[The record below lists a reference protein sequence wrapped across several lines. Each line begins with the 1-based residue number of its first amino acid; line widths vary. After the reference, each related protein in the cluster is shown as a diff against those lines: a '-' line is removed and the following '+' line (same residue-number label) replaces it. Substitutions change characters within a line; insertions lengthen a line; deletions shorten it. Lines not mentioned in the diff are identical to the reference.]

1 LCSSR
6 AKLLFSFAVLLI
18 SLFSFAPNAL
28 AQYEFDHWTTE
39 NGLPQNAVNAILQT
53 SDGYLWLATFDGLVR
68 FDGLQFTVFNK
79 GNMKGIGGNRFDTL
93 FVDSQG
99 ALWAVTDDS
108 WLVKY
113 QAGVFT
119 TYTPNEGLPQWTI
132 WQIEEDEAGNFQI
145 VSREGIAKWKN
156 GRFITYPLKDLLP
169 ASVGAEWI
177 GGNRLAWLGKDKFY
191 LYTHGRLN
199 AYSIQSD
206 LSGLNVRTAVE
217 DQHGTFWIGAW
228 GAGLARVENGHVT
241 IYPVKYPSD
250 GFVIAAQED
259 RKGNIWLAWNGGLGQ
274 VKNGRLMRH
283 IFSQDFL
290 ASGMTNFYEDRE
302 GNVWIGASNGLYR
315 VREAAISV
323 FTRHDGLSSDNVYS
337 IYEDR
342 AGNMWIGTWGNGV
355 TKFKDGCVTHYRTK
369 GGTGWNFVTTLYED
383 RDGYMWI
390 GTTRKL
396 YRLNPR
402 LLLGCNLH
410 YLDGRSAYPDPNG
423 FFSEGVWAIH
433 QDQAGRFWF
442 GTSNGLIKYEDGS
455 YTRYTRSDGLADNDV
470 KAILE
475 DHAGHLWFGTWGG
488 LSSFDDGRFTSYTEQ
503 NGLAS
508 DHIRTLYEDS
518 AGTLWIGT
526 YDGGLSRFKDGRFTR
541 YTTKEGLFNNGVFR
555 ILEDERGYFW
565 MSCNQGIYRVSR
577 QDLNDFADG
586 KIRSIAS
593 IAYGKNDGLL
603 NVECNGGRQPAGW
616 KTRDGKLWFPT
627 AGGAAVIDPREININ
642 TVPPPVVIEGLRI
655 VGEPVAL
662 SDSVNVPPDKKS
674 FDIEY
679 RGLSFIKTEYVKYKY
694 KLEGLDKDWVDAGTR
709 RVANYSYVP
718 PGDYIFT
725 VIAANS
731 DGVWNQTGK
740 SLRIKVMPYWYERR
754 WVQVLMILSAA
765 LCLVS
770 LVALWYKRRLQRA
783 EEEEARQKA
792 KAEQLEKEK
801 AMQEALNEQLKKEKA
816 MQEALAGQLEKEK
829 AMQEDFSKRL
839 IDSQENERERL
850 ARELHD
856 GLSQDFAAIKTRAQL
871 ALTELDNPSNLHE
884 QLNIIATEATQAI
897 DETKEIAYN
906 LRPYQ
911 LDRYGLTK
919 SIEEMVKK
927 ISDSHKNKIMFQT
940 RIDGIDGIFPKDSEL
955 NIYRIIQES
964 ISNITEHSEAT
975 EAEVI
980 IEKNLSDVEIT
991 VKDNGKGFIIKSS
1004 ESTEPIRRG
1013 FGLISIE
1020 ERTRILGGKLTI
1032 QPIKGEGTTI
1042 TVKLELEDGRNE
1054 K

>member
-1 LCSSR
+1 MQD
-6 AKLLFSFAVLLI
+6 
-18 SLFSFAPNAL
+18 AL
-28 AQYEFDHWTTE
+28 AQYEFDHWTTDD
-39 NGLPQNAVNAILQT
+39 GLPQNTVNAILQT
-53 SDGYLWLATFDGLVR
+53 RDGYLWLATFDGLAR
-68 FDGLQFTVFNK
+68 FDGLQFAVFNK
-79 GNMKGIGGNRFDTL
+79 VNTKGIGGNRFDTL
-93 FVDSQG
+93 FEDSQG

-132 WQIEEDEAGNFQI
+132 RQIEEDEAGNFQI
-145 VSREGIAKWKN
+145 VSREGIAKWKD

-169 ASVGAEWI
+169 ASVGAKWI
-177 GGNRLAWLGKDKFY
+177 GGNRLAWLGEDKVY
-191 LYTHGRLN
+191 LYRHGRLN
-199 AYSIQSD
+199 AYSIQSG
-206 LSGLNVRTAVE
+206 LSGLNVRTVVE
-217 DQHGTFWIGAW
+217 DQHGIFWITFWGD
-228 GAGLARVENGHVT
+228 GLARVEDGQVT
-241 IYPVKYPSD
+241 IYPVKYPSG
-250 GFVIAAQED
+250 GFAVAAQED
-259 RKGNIWLAWNGGLGQ
+259 RKGNIWLAWDGGLGQ
-274 VKNGRLMRH
+274 VKNGRLTRYTH
-283 IFSQDFL
+283 SQDFP
-290 ASGMTNFYEDRE
+290 ASGNTNFYEDRE
-302 GNVWIGASNGLYR
+302 GNFWIGSTNGLYR
-315 VREAAISV
+315 AREATISV
-323 FTRHDGLSSDNVYS
+323 FTRQDGLSSDNVYS

-342 AGNMWIGTWGNGV
+342 AGNMWIGTWGDGV
-355 TKFKDGCVTHYRTK
+355 TKFKDGCVAHYRTK
-369 GGTGWNFVTTLYED
+369 GGPGWNFVTTLYED

-390 GTTRKL
+390 ATTRKL

-402 LLLGCNLH
+402 FLSGCNQH

-423 FFSEGVWAIH
+423 FFGEGVWVIH
-433 QDQAGRFWF
+433 QDRAGRFWF
-442 GTSNGLIKYEDGS
+442 GTSNGLIKLEAGR
-455 YTRYTRSDGLADNDV
+455 YTRYTTSNGLAGNDV

-475 DHAGHLWFGTWGG
+475 DRAGHLWFGSWGG

-508 DHIRTLYEDS
+508 DHIRTLYED
-518 AGTLWIGT
+518 AEGIFWIGT

-555 ILEDERGYFW
+555 ILEDGRGYFW
-565 MSCNQGIYRVSR
+565 MSCNKGIYRVSR

-586 KIRSIAS
+586 KIRSITS

-627 AGGAAVIDPREININ
+627 AGGAAVIDPREINVN
-642 TVPPPVVIEGLRI
+642 TMSPPVVIEELRI
-655 VGEPVAL
+655 AGETVAF

-679 RGLSFIKTEYVKYKY
+679 KGLSFIKTEQVKYKY
-694 KLEGLDKDWVDAGTR
+694 KLEGLDKDWVDAGAR

-718 PGDYIFT
+718 PGEYTFT

-740 SLRIKVMPYWYERR
+740 SIRIKVIPYWWEIR
-754 WVQVLMILSAA
+754 WVQTLIGICILVG
-765 LCLVS
+765 LVVTGF
-770 LVALWYKRRLQRA
+770 LIHRRRVS
-783 EEEEARQKA
+783 
-792 KAEQLEKEK
+792 
-801 AMQEALNEQLKKEKA
+801 
-816 MQEALAGQLEKEK
+816 QLEKEK

-839 IDSQENERERL
+839 IDSQECERERV

-856 GLSQDFAAIKTRAQL
+856 GLKQDFANIKMRAQL
-871 ALTELDNPSNLHE
+871 ALTELDNPSLLHE
-884 QLNIIATEATQAI
+884 QLNVIATEATQAI

-919 SIEEMVKK
+919 SIEEMVKR
-927 ISDSHKNKIMFQT
+927 ISDSHKNKIVFQT

-964 ISNITEHSEAT
+964 VNNITDHSEAT
-975 EAEVI
+975 KAEVI
-980 IEKNLSDVEIT
+980 IKKNFSGVELI
-991 VKDNGKGFIIKSS
+991 VKDNGKGFITKSS
-1004 ESTEPIRRG
+1004 ESTEPVKRG

-1042 TVKLELEDGRNE
+1042 TVKLESEDG
-1054 K
+1054 